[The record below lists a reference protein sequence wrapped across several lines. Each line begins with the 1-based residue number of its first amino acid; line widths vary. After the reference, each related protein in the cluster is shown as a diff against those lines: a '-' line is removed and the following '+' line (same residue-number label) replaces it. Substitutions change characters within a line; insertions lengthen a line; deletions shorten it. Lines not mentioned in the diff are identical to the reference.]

1 MAFHQPRSVEAES
14 ALYDQNY
21 APGGSS
27 WVPGLLALPPNE
39 TRRATLAIRA
49 TWDHI
54 SKRLQDNA
62 KVEASV
68 RSAVADVEGTQDAVV
83 ADMVLRHL
91 DRCAAEQDLGIDA
104 LAHLLGILIGLERA
118 VRLARAVVKLL
129 EEGME
134 ESWYEKQMRRKY
146 ARC

>member
-1 MAFHQPRSVEAES
+1 MER
-14 ALYDQNY
+14 LYSSS
-21 APGGSS
+21 GSS

-39 TRRATLAIRA
+39 TRRATLAVRA
-49 TWDHI
+49 SWDHI
-54 SKRLQDNA
+54 SQRLQD
-62 KVEASV
+62 KTKTEASV
-68 RSAVADVEGTQDAVV
+68 RSAVADVYGTRDAVV
-83 ADMVLRHL
+83 EGMVLRHL
-91 DRCAAEQDLGIDA
+91 DRCAAERDLGIDT